1 MPKPKPF
8 PSGPI
13 GVSNQHLLDMSAGMN
28 WDMRDASNVRFLA
41 VRGTIWVGDCQ
52 TTYNF
57 TLVEY
62 QLYIDEVPWL
72 IFSTLADVL
81 ENEFEPTFWETVNY
95 GRKDLDTGPIVQ
107 GAVRIDGELVL
118 KRFVARNVK
127 PKNTNRVEPSHWG
140 SVIF

>member
-62 QLYIDEVPWL
+62 QLYIDKVPWL

-81 ENEFEPTFWETVNY
+81 ENEFEPTFWKIVNY
-95 GRKDLDTGPIVQ
+95 GRKDLDTGPIMQ

-127 PKNTNRVEPSHWG
+127 PITPIVWN
-140 SVIF
+140 

>member
-1 MPKPKPF
+1 
-8 PSGPI
+8 
-13 GVSNQHLLDMSAGMN
+13 MN

-81 ENEFEPTFWETVNY
+81 EKEFEPSFWETVNY
-95 GRKDLDTGPIVQ
+95 SRKE
-107 GAVRIDGELVL
+107 R
-118 KRFVARNVK
+118 
-127 PKNTNRVEPSHWG
+127 WG
-140 SVIF
+140 FLETTLGWTSLRCCATVYQDSIIHL